1 MEAADTLGHETIRSE
16 TPAESAALLRLL
28 GAVRHAGVPENRVE
42 ITLRTVLVCLTE
54 RMPDDAR
61 AELLAALP
69 DDARAFAVPPG
80 PRHFTH
86 TVRDALDLVQMAA
99 GTRDDPDAARTV
111 IRAVMQTL
119 EVVVGDRVGEHVV
132 AWLEAFTGYVGTP

>member
-1 MEAADTLGHETIRSE
+1 MEAADTLGDETIRRD

-54 RMPDDAR
+54 RMPDSAR
-61 AELLAALP
+61 HELLVALP

-80 PRHFTH
+80 PRHFPH
-86 TVRDALDLVQMAA
+86 TVRTTETPA
-99 GTRDDPDAARTV
+99 PSAR
-111 IRAVMQTL
+111 R
-119 EVVVGDRVGEHVV
+119 
-132 AWLEAFTGYVGTP
+132 